1 MMEAAATTTNAE
13 LDAQVVQLDEAKAK
27 TRRRTLHSP
36 SEPLAVAREFVEA
49 RCLHD
54 KHLTLRYWRSGWW
67 NWKTT
72 HWVELDEPTLRSV
85 LYEFTEHALCP
96 TITPKL
102 QPWSPNRRKITDLMD
117 ALAAVCLLPAEMD
130 HPSWLDDTR
139 DDCGIIVSVAN
150 GLLDVERRR
159 LLPHTPLYFNQSSV
173 PFTYDPEAAVPKR
186 WFAFLGD
193 LWPNESA
200 AISALGEW
208 FGYVISGRT
217 DLHKI
222 LLMVGPTR
230 GGKGVIARI
239 LTVLIGRKNVAGPTL
254 NSLGGEF
261 GLAPL
266 IGKPLAVISDARFSG
281 KDASVVVERLLS
293 ISGEDSL
300 TVNRK
305 YHDQRTSKLSSRLH
319 VLSNEFPR
327 LVDASGAIVG
337 RMVVLPLSRSWL
349 GQEDFDL
356 EPALQQELSGI
367 LNWSLDGLHRLT
379 ITNKNRFTRVPSA
392 DEVITTMRDLASP
405 VGAFVR
411 DRCEVGSHC
420 EVIID
425 ALYEDY
431 REWAED
437 NGHSKLAK
445 NTFGRDLRAAIPSV
459 TVTRPRTAA
468 DDKVDRPRVYVGV
481 GLIQSLNRDDRRPAP

>member
-193 LWPNESA
+193 LWPNE
-200 AISALGEW
+200 
-208 FGYVISGRT
+208 FGC
-217 DLHKI
+217 H
-222 LLMVGPTR
+222 
-230 GGKGVIARI
+230 
-239 LTVLIGRKNVAGPTL
+239 
-254 NSLGGEF
+254 
-261 GLAPL
+261 
-266 IGKPLAVISDARFSG
+266 
-281 KDASVVVERLLS
+281 
-293 ISGEDSL
+293 
-300 TVNRK
+300 
-305 YHDQRTSKLSSRLH
+305 LSSRRVVWVCYLRPYR
-319 VLSNEFPR
+319 SPQDS
-327 LVDASGAIVG
+327 VDG
-337 RMVVLPLSRSWL
+337 RA
-349 GQEDFDL
+349 D
-356 EPALQQELSGI
+356 
-367 LNWSLDGLHRLT
+367 
-379 ITNKNRFTRVPSA
+379 TRRQGRNCSHPYRA
-392 DEVITTMRDLASP
+392 DWPQKR
-405 VGAFVR
+405 R
-411 DRCEVGSHC
+411 
-420 EVIID
+420 
-425 ALYEDY
+425 
-431 REWAED
+431 
-437 NGHSKLAK
+437 
-445 NTFGRDLRAAIPSV
+445 RAHPE
-459 TVTRPRTAA
+459 
-468 DDKVDRPRVYVGV
+468 
-481 GLIQSLNRDDRRPAP
+481 QFRR